1 MDWKLL
7 IAQIRATGLSQVQI
21 GERLGR
27 SQAWVS
33 AAASGKYLDL
43 KWSEGEAIRA
53 LHAEVTNQHK
63 EAA

>member
-7 IAQIRATGLSQVQI
+7 IAQIRAAGLSQVQI

-33 AAASGKYLDL
+33 AASSGKYKDL
-43 KWSEGEAIRA
+43 KWGEGQA
-53 LHAEVTNQHK
+53 LITLHQQVCKQK